1 MRRRPV
7 DLDGMRLTCVSVI
20 PMHLRSI
27 SEDRTTLSDHGFVVE
42 PGPFARL
49 QDAWSAA
56 RVLVDTAA
64 ATGTRLAVVGDFVIP
79 PPDGPQS
86 RDFQTLHFDFGLP
99 LAPVAPAD
107 VARFT
112 ALHVAVHALASDAVT
127 RLVPLRSLLAGG
139 PWPNHDELARR
150 FAVYGDSHGAWDNSA
165 GYVEGSLARIVE
177 AALGCTPAL
186 PSVKEDP
193 EFLCGTEFAT
203 LAEEAAFFAQ
213 RGLRPD
219 IVGIEVCLRP
229 GELLVFDNLAL
240 AHGRRGV
247 RRPGEL
253 NQRVFGHR
261 ALPVDQQVELRD
273 RVLAAFS
280 P

>member
-1 MRRRPV
+1 MR
-7 DLDGMRLTCVSVI
+7 
-20 PMHLRSI
+20 LRSI
-27 SEDRTTLSDHGFVVE
+27 SDDLTALSDHGFVVV

-49 QDAWSAA
+49 QDAWRAA
-56 RVLVDTAA
+56 RVFVDNA
-64 ATGTRLAVVGDFVIP
+64 ATTGARLAVVGDFVIP
-79 PPDGPQS
+79 PPDGPPS

-99 LAPVAPAD
+99 LAPVASAD
-107 VARFT
+107 VAHFT
-112 ALHVAVHALASDAVT
+112 ALHLAIHALPSEALT

-139 PWPNHDELARR
+139 QWPNHDELVRR

-165 GYVEGSLARIVE
+165 GYAEGSLARIVE
-177 AALGCTPAL
+177 AALGQTPAL

-193 EFLCGTEFAT
+193 EFLCGTEFAS

-213 RGLRPD
+213 RGLRPE

-229 GELLVFDNLAL
+229 GELLVFDNLTL

-253 NQRVFGHR
+253 NQRVFGDR

-280 P
+280 A